1 MATKRTVDLQNG
13 TIEGVKADYVTSQV
27 RITISV
33 PLDEITPA
41 IWAFVR
47 GNGVQSQ
54 IATNILR
61 LHDNDHEAAL
71 AELIAAKEQTLEP
84 AG

>member
-1 MATKRTVDLQNG
+1 MATIRIVDLQNG

-41 IWAFVR
+41 IREDLAFLGFMKMKCDVAIESKQPEMDFGKTDKTKR
-47 GNGVQSQ
+47 S
-54 IATNILR
+54 
-61 LHDNDHEAAL
+61 
-71 AELIAAKEQTLEP
+71 
-84 AG
+84 